1 MMKLQNLRVHYL
13 QSVISI
19 LMMSLLSCNNDNKI
33 QPADPVLVRVGNSK
47 LYMSDLT
54 SKLPGGLT
62 PDDSTKFA
70 HSFIRNWID
79 RRLLSEVA
87 PGELDMSKIDEMVEQ
102 YRNDLILWEYRNQM
116 FNTHSDMSI
125 PEDSLTAYYE
135 KNRQDFRLQY
145 PLVKGVYLKINDS
158 SKELAQLKKLYKSRS
173 TENLDKLEKYALN
186 SALHYDYFCD
196 EWIDWQQIEARI
208 PYDFGR
214 DLNGYLR
221 DHKSLEVSSDGYTYL
236 LSIDSVIP
244 AGGIMP
250 YSSARP
256 LIVDRVIAERR
267 ELYDAQLRKKL
278 LEDASEHGKI
288 EIMCDLEL

>member
-1 MMKLQNLRVHYL
+1 MKLPRLRYFCVVY
-13 QSVISI
+13 VII
-19 LMMSLLSCNNDNKI
+19 FLITVVLPSCNDDKNT
-33 QPADPVLVRVGNSK
+33 QTVDPILVRVGNSK
-47 LYMSDLT
+47 LYVSELA

-62 PDDSTKFA
+62 RDDSIKFA
-70 HSFIRNWID
+70 HSYIRNWID

-87 PGELDMSKIDEMVEQ
+87 PGQLDMSKIDEMVEQ

-125 PEDSLTAYYE
+125 PEDSLIAYYE
-135 KNRQDFRLQY
+135 KNRHDFRLQY
-145 PLVKGVYLKINDS
+145 PLVKGVYIKVSDS
-158 SKELAQLKKLYKSRS
+158 AKELAQLKKLYKSRS
-173 TENLDKLEKYALN
+173 TDNLDKLEKYALN

-221 DHKSLEVSSDGYTYL
+221 DHKSLEVSSEGYTYL

-244 AGGIMP
+244 SGGIMP
-250 YSSARP
+250 YNSARP
-256 LIVDRVIAERR
+256 LIVDRVVAEQR

-288 EIMCDLEL
+288 EIMCDMEL